1 MTHSIVARRRLR
13 VARFSLFSLFS
24 LFGLFLLLALIA
36 APLAAAPGGALSA
49 GDLKR
54 EEGRRHFQQGVALYE
69 EGNFAGAL
77 AEFQA
82 AYNTAPAPT
91 ILYNIGLTYRAL
103 YRYPDAIE
111 ALQRYLVEGAS
122 DGQLTPQRR
131 AQLQRFIEEMKS
143 LLAPITLVVT
153 PAAAKVNIDGRET
166 SVPEN
171 GLVQL
176 AAGSHAFD
184 VAADGHEA
192 QHREVQVVAGEA
204 ATVEFHLRL
213 IPRTGK
219 VRVTTSVPAARII
232 IDGQDRGQSPL
243 ELELDVGGHQLEARA
258 DGYEPYRSELMLAPG
273 QERNVD
279 LELERPRPLDR
290 PLYKRWWFWTG
301 LGTAVAGGTVA
312 AFALRPGTQPPASGS
327 LPPNALNVGK

>member
-1 MTHSIVARRRLR
+1 MTYQNAARRRLR
-13 VARFSLFSLFS
+13 VASLSL
-24 LFGLFLLLALIA
+24 LCGLLPAAGAPSA
-36 APLAAAPGGALSA
+36 APAGSALSA

-69 EGNFAGAL
+69 EGNHAGAL

-111 ALQRYLVEGAS
+111 ALQRYLVEGTS

-131 AQLQRFIEEMKS
+131 AQLQQFIEEMKS

-153 PAAAKVNIDGRET
+153 PSTARVNIDSRET
-166 SVPEN
+166 ALPDRGV
-171 GLVQL
+171 VQL
-176 AAGSHAFD
+176 AAGSHAIR
-184 VAADGHEA
+184 VAADGHEP
-192 QHREVQVVAGEA
+192 QHREITVVAGEA
-204 ATVEFHLRL
+204 MALEFHLRL

-219 VRVTTSVPAARII
+219 VRVTASVPDTRII
-232 IDGQDRGQSPL
+232 IDGRDRGKSPL

-258 DGYEPYRSELMLAPG
+258 DGYEPYRSELMLAAG
-273 QERNVD
+273 QERSLD
-279 LELERPRPLDR
+279 LELQRPRALDR
-290 PLYKRWWFWTG
+290 PLHRKWWFWTG
-301 LGTAVAGGTVA
+301 LGAAVASGTVA
-312 AFALRPGTQPPASGS
+312 AFVLRPGVQPPNSGS
-327 LPPNALNVGK
+327 LPPNSLNVSR